1 MGSARRNGSA
11 RREPNFGPSSSLGD
25 LRLGADDRVRVT
37 EDDKPKRRRAA
48 AEGDDGAA
56 EPPRERKP
64 KKSSSKNRGK
74 SSRGVRGALSR
85 LVYWGAVLG
94 LWGVIAVAG
103 VVIWV
108 GAHLPPIQSLEI
120 PKRPPTIQIVG
131 ADGSVLA
138 SRGEMAGTN
147 VALKDLPPYL
157 PKAFIAIE
165 DRRFYSHFGIDPMGI
180 ARAAV
185 TNLLHRGV
193 SQGGSTLTQQ
203 LAKNLFLTQE
213 RTMQRKLQEAELAIW
228 LERKHS
234 KAEILELY
242 LNRVYFGSGA
252 YGVEAAAQRYFG
264 KSAKNV
270 TIAEAAMLAG
280 LVKSP
285 SRLAPNR
292 NPEGAERRAQTVLT
306 AMADA
311 GFITEAQATA
321 NIGHPS
327 YAVKPVGA
335 GTINYVADWIAEVL
349 DDLVGQIDQSVT
361 VETSIDPKLQSVA
374 EAAVI
379 DELAAKSVK
388 FNVSQG
394 ALVAMTPDGAVRAM
408 VGGRNYADSQFNRAV
423 TAKRQPGSAFKPFVY
438 LTAIEQGLTPE
449 TIRQD
454 APLDVKG
461 WKPENYSHEYFG
473 AVTLTQALA
482 MSLNTVAVR
491 LGLEVGP
498 KNVVRTAHRL
508 GIASK
513 LDPNPSIALGTSEV
527 SLLELVGAYAP
538 FANGGHGIS
547 PHVINRIK
555 TTDGN
560 KVLYARATE
569 PINQVI
575 EPRNVALM
583 NTMMQ
588 ETLLSGTARKAE
600 IPGWQAAGK
609 TGTSQDFRDAWFIGY
624 TANLVTGVWLG
635 NDDNSPTK
643 KTTGGGLPVEVWTH
657 FMRPAHQNVP
667 VAALPSSDRSL
678 FSTLANAIGGNM
690 PAQEP
695 GQGLAPVQ
703 SPSPY
708 PAPVAPANRYP
719 QQSASPPMP
728 PANAGNGAR
737 PQPMQ
742 TSARP
747 EAAAGLDGWLV
758 DRLFGGRR

>member
-1 MGSARRNGSA
+1 MAWGRKKSGG
-11 RREPNFGPSSSLGD
+11 RREPQFGLPASLAE
-25 LRLGADDRVRVT
+25 LRLSPKDRIAT
-37 EDDKPKRRRAA
+37 
-48 AEGDDGAA
+48 GDDDDDDDEA
-56 EPPRERKP
+56 P
-64 KKSSSKNRGK
+64 KKSSSKRKARDPDDDAPRERKPRPSKASRNRRTKTPARVG
-74 SSRGVRGALSR
+74 LYR
-85 LVYWGAVLG
+85 LLYWGAVLG
-94 LWGVIAVAG
+94 LWAVIAVVG

-108 GAHLPPIQSLEI
+108 GAHLPAIQALEI

-131 ADGSVLA
+131 FDGSVLA
-138 SRGEMAGTN
+138 TRGEMPGAN
-147 VALKDLPPYL
+147 VSLKDLPPYL
-157 PKAFIAIE
+157 PRAFIAIE
-165 DRRFYSHFGIDPMGI
+165 DRRFYSHYGVDPVGI

-185 TNLLHRGV
+185 ANILHRGV

-213 RTMQRKLQEAELAIW
+213 RTLQRKLQEVELALW

-292 NPEGAERRAQTVLT
+292 NPEGAEKRAQTVLT

-311 GFITEAQATA
+311 KFITEAQAKA
-321 NIGHPS
+321 SIGHPS
-327 YAVKPVGA
+327 YNVKPAGA
-335 GTINYVADWIAEVL
+335 GTINYVADWIGEVL
-349 DDLVGQIDQSVT
+349 DDLIGQIDQSIV

-374 EAAVI
+374 EASII

-408 VGGRNYADSQFNRAV
+408 VGGRNYADSQYNRAV
-423 TAKRQPGSAFKPFVY
+423 TAKRQPGSAFKPFVF
-438 LTAIEQGLTPE
+438 LTAIEAGLTPE

-454 APLDVKG
+454 APIDVKG
-461 WKPENYSHEYFG
+461 WKPENYTHEYFG

-491 LGLEVGP
+491 LGLEVGA

-513 LDPNPSIALGTSEV
+513 LETNASIALGTSEV
-527 SLLELVGAYAP
+527 SLTELVGAYAP
-538 FANGGHGIS
+538 FANGGRGVA
-547 PHVINRIK
+547 PHVVTKIR
-555 TTDGN
+555 TPEG
-560 KVLYARATE
+560 KVLYARL
-569 PINQVI
+569 PDQLGQVI
-575 EPRNVALM
+575 EPRSVAMM

-588 ETLLSGTARKAE
+588 ETLVSGTARKAE
-600 IPGWQAAGK
+600 IPGWMAAGK

-635 NDDNSPTK
+635 NDDNSPTRK
-643 KTTGGGLPVEVWTH
+643 ATGGGLPVEVWTR
-657 FMRPAHQNVP
+657 FMRSAHQGVA
-667 VAALPSSDRSL
+667 VAALPNSRQDGF
-678 FSTLANAIGGNM
+678 FSNLIQAAS
-690 PAQEP
+690 QVS
-695 GQGLAPVQ
+695 AP
-703 SPSPY
+703 STST
-708 PAPVAPANRYP
+708 AAA
-719 QQSASPPMP
+719 P
-728 PANAGNGAR
+728 PANSAAR
-737 PQPMQ
+737 PAPAR
-742 TSARP
+742 TSVRP
-747 EAAAGLDGWLV
+747 ETAAGLDGWLM
-758 DRLFGGRR
+758 DRLFGR

>member
-1 MGSARRNGSA
+1 MAWARKKSDG
-11 RREPNFGPSSSLGD
+11 RREPKFGLAASMAE
-25 LRLGADDRVRVT
+25 LRLDPRDRIAPPQ
-37 EDDKPKRRRAA
+37 DDKPKKPAMKR
-48 AEGDDGAA
+48 DDSEDDHDD

-64 KKSSSKNRGK
+64 RVRKNSKARAKGRARG
-74 SSRGVRGALSR
+74 GLMR
-85 LVYWGAVLG
+85 LLYWGLVLG
-94 LWGVIAVAG
+94 LWAVIAVVG
-103 VVIWV
+103 VIVWV

-131 ADGSVLA
+131 LDGGVLA
-138 SRGEMAGTN
+138 TRGEMAGTN
-147 VALKDLPPYL
+147 VSLKDLPPYL

-165 DRRFYSHFGIDPMGI
+165 DRRFYSHYGIDPFGI

-185 TNLLHRGV
+185 ANILHHGV

-213 RTMQRKLQEAELAIW
+213 RTMARKLQEAELALW
-228 LERKHS
+228 LEHKHS

-292 NPEGAERRAQTVLT
+292 NPEGAEARAKLVLA

-311 GFITEAQATA
+311 QFITEAQAQAAITK
-321 NIGHPS
+321 PS
-327 YAVKPVGA
+327 YAVKAVGA
-335 GTINYVADWIAEVL
+335 GTINYVADWIGEVL
-349 DDLVGQIDQSVT
+349 DDLVGQIEQSIV
-361 VETSIDPKLQSVA
+361 VETTIDPKLQGVA
-374 EAAVI
+374 ETAVI

-408 VGGRNYADSQFNRAV
+408 VGGRNYAESQYNRAV

-438 LTAIEQGLTPE
+438 LTAIEAGLTPD
-449 TIRQD
+449 TVRQD
-454 APLDVKG
+454 APLDVRG
-461 WKPENYSHEYFG
+461 WKPENYSREYFG
-473 AVTLTQALA
+473 PVTLTQALA

-491 LGLEVGP
+491 VGMEVGP

-513 LDPNPSIALGTSEV
+513 LDANASIALGTSEV
-527 SLLELVGAYAP
+527 SLTELVGAYAP
-538 FANGGHGIS
+538 FANGGQGVS
-547 PHVINRIK
+547 PHVVNKIR
-555 TTDGN
+555 TVEGN
-560 KVLYARATE
+560 KVLYARQ
-569 PINQVI
+569 PDQLGQVI
-575 EPRNVALM
+575 EPRNVAMM

-600 IPGWQAAGK
+600 IPGWMAAGK
-609 TGTSQDFRDAWFIGY
+609 TGTSQDFRDAWFVGY
-624 TANLVTGVWLG
+624 TAQLVTGVWLG
-635 NDDNSPTK
+635 NDDSSPTRK
-643 KTTGGGLPVEVWTH
+643 ATGGGLPVEVWTR
-657 FMRPAHQNVP
+657 FMRAAHQGVP
-667 VAALPSSDRSL
+667 VVALPNSRATGF
-678 FSTLANAIGGNM
+678 FSNIAQAI
-690 PAQEP
+690 AQPE
-695 GQGLAPVQ
+695 
-703 SPSPY
+703 
-708 PAPVAPANRYP
+708 
-719 QQSASPPMP
+719 P
-728 PANAGNGAR
+728 PANAPPSASGR
-737 PQPMQ
+737 PAA
-742 TSARP
+742 TRASSRP

-758 DRLFGGRR
+758 DRLFGR

>member
-1 MGSARRNGSA
+1 MALPHRSRICGSVRRIA
-11 RREPNFGPSSSLGD
+11 WRRSKKTN
-25 LRLGADDRVRVT
+25 
-37 EDDKPKRRRAA
+37 RRSPRP
-48 AEGDDGAA
+48 GA
-56 EPPRERKP
+56 EPIDSDSDDDEAPRERKP
-64 KKSSSKNRGK
+64 RASR
-74 SSRGVRGALSR
+74 SSRKRKASGRARGGLFR
-85 LVYWGAVLG
+85 LFYWGAVLG
-94 LWGVIAVAG
+94 LWGAIAVVG
-103 VVIWV
+103 VIVWV

-120 PKRPPTIQIVG
+120 PKRPPTIQITG
-131 ADGSVLA
+131 LDGSVLA
-138 SRGEMAGTN
+138 TRGEMAGAN
-147 VALKDLPPYL
+147 IALKDLPPYL

-165 DRRFYSHFGIDPMGI
+165 DRRFYSHYGVDPLGI

-185 TNLLHRGV
+185 TNILHHGV

-213 RTMQRKLQEAELAIW
+213 RTFQRKLQEVELAFW

-270 TIAEAAMLAG
+270 TLAEAAMLAG

-292 NPEGAERRAQTVLT
+292 NPEGAEQRAQTVLT

-311 GFITEAQATA
+311 KFITEAQAQA
-321 NIGHPS
+321 SIGHPS
-327 YAVKPVGA
+327 YHVKPVGA
-335 GTINYVADWIAEVL
+335 GTVNYVADWIGEVL
-349 DDLVGQIDQSVT
+349 DDLIGQIDQSVV
-361 VETSIDPKLQSVA
+361 VETSIDPKLQAVA

-408 VGGRNYADSQFNRAV
+408 VGGRNYGESQYNRAV
-423 TAKRQPGSAFKPFVY
+423 TARRQPGSAFKPFVY
-438 LTAIEQGLTPE
+438 LTAIEAGLTPE

-508 GIASK
+508 GISSK
-513 LDPNPSIALGTSEV
+513 LDANASIALGTSEV
-527 SLLELVGAYAP
+527 SLVELVGAYAP
-538 FANGGHGIS
+538 FANGGLGVS
-547 PHVINRIK
+547 PHVVNKIR
-555 TTDGN
+555 TAEG
-560 KVLYARATE
+560 KVLYARPADQLG
-569 PINQVI
+569 QVI
-575 EPRNVALM
+575 EPRNVAAM
-583 NTMMQ
+583 NAMMQ
-588 ETLLSGTARKAE
+588 ETLLSGTGHKAE
-600 IPGWQAAGK
+600 LPGWMAAGK

-643 KTTGGGLPVEVWTH
+643 KATGGGLPVEIWTR
-657 FMRPAHQNVP
+657 FMKAAHQGVP
-667 VAALPSSDRSL
+667 VAALPASQAAGL
-678 FSTLANAIGGNM
+678 FTNLAQALPQTSVAAVNSPQP
-690 PAQEP
+690 PATVA
-695 GQGLAPVQ
+695 GR
-703 SPSPY
+703 
-708 PAPVAPANRYP
+708 PAPTRAAV
-719 QQSASPPMP
+719 
-728 PANAGNGAR
+728 
-737 PQPMQ
+737 
-742 TSARP
+742 RP
-747 EAAAGLDGWLV
+747 EAASGLDGWLM
-758 DRLFGGRR
+758 DRLFGR